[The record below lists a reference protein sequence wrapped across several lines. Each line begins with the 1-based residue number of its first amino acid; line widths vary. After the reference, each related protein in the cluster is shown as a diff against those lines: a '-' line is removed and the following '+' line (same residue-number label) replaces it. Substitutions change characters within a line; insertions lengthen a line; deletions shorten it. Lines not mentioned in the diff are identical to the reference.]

1 MIVRVSYCRAAIS
14 IVISPLDLSESDAIT
29 LSDTGVR
36 IRLSAVFIE
45 SDSVFER
52 AAYSSDAVL
61 GAVTSLRYQESLAG
75 CLPAA

>member
-14 IVISPLDLSESDAIT
+14 MVIFPLGLSGSDVIV

-36 IRLSAVFIE
+36 IGLSAVFIE

-61 GAVTSLRYQESLAG
+61 SAVISLRY
-75 CLPAA
+75 